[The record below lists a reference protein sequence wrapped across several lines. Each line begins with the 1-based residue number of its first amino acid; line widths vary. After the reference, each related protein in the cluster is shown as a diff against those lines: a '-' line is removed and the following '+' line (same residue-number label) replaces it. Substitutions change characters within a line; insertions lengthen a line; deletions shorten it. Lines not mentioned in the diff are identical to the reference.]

1 MYKKFMDE
9 KAQQIFER
17 LCNKVVNGEFDEDDI
32 YEFYIFIRSYLKS
45 FKGKYKWIREW
56 GDLIAHRERNEGAV
70 LRNMKNAISNGYA
83 VIEGTNQI
91 KGYHGMEEGELE
103 KEFSDLFREAGYAVS
118 VQALKEIKLCTFS
131 IANFSR
137 YKISDK
143 PGRTGQVRLVQTQ
156 SGLALCSHAGERDD
170 FYIGLSILKGN
181 YIDKDFPCGF
191 IDKPIEV
198 RRKNKELVILSDGD
212 EV

>member
-1 MYKKFMDE
+1 MDE

-45 FKGKYKWIREW
+45 LKGKYKWIREW

-198 RRKNKELVILSDGD
+198 RRKNKELVILYDGD

>member
-1 MYKKFMDE
+1 MDE

-91 KGYHGMEEGELE
+91 KGYHGMEDGELE

-198 RRKNKELVILSDGD
+198 RRKNKELVILYDGD

>member
-1 MYKKFMDE
+1 MDE

-17 LCNKVVNGEFDEDDI
+17 ICNKVVNGEFDEDDI

-103 KEFSDLFREAGYAVS
+103 KEFSDLFMEAGYAVS

-198 RRKNKELVILSDGD
+198 RRKNKELVILYDGD

>member
-1 MYKKFMDE
+1 MQEIHKAPGSRKVEIPISEKYMLTINEAAAYISIGVKK
-9 KAQQIFER
+9 
-17 LCNKVVNGEFDEDDI
+17 
-32 YEFYIFIRSYLKS
+32 
-45 FKGKYKWIREW
+45 
-56 GDLIAHRERNEGAV
+56 
-70 LRNMKNAISNGYA
+70 LRRMA
-83 VIEGTNQI
+83 
-91 KGYHGMEEGELE
+91 EGELE

-198 RRKNKELVILSDGD
+198 RRKNKELVILYDGD

>member
-1 MYKKFMDE
+1 MDE

-198 RRKNKELVILSDGD
+198 RSKNKELVILYDGD

>member
-181 YIDKDFPCGF
+181 YKDKDFPCGF

-198 RRKNKELVILSDGD
+198 RRKNKELVILYDGD

>member
-1 MYKKFMDE
+1 MDE

-156 SGLALCSHAGERDD
+156 SGLALCSHAEERDD

-198 RRKNKELVILSDGD
+198 RRKNKELVILYDGD

>member
-1 MYKKFMDE
+1 MDE

-17 LCNKVVNGEFDEDDI
+17 HCNKVVNGEFDEDDI

-198 RRKNKELVILSDGD
+198 RRKNKELVILYDGD

>member
-91 KGYHGMEEGELE
+91 KGYHGLEEGELE
-103 KEFSDLFREAGYAVS
+103 KEFSDLFREAGDAVS

-198 RRKNKELVILSDGD
+198 RRKNKELVILYDGD

>member
-1 MYKKFMDE
+1 MDE

-56 GDLIAHRERNEGAV
+56 EDLIAHRERNEGAV

-198 RRKNKELVILSDGD
+198 RRKNKELVILYDGD

>member
-1 MYKKFMDE
+1 MDE

-198 RRKNKELVILSDGD
+198 RCKNKELVILYDGD

>member
-156 SGLALCSHAGERDD
+156 SGLALCSHAGERED

-198 RRKNKELVILSDGD
+198 RRKNKELVILYDGD

>member
-191 IDKPIEV
+191 IDKPIELGV
-198 RRKNKELVILSDGD
+198 KIKS
-212 EV
+212 

>member
-56 GDLIAHRERNEGAV
+56 GGLIAHRERNEGAV

-198 RRKNKELVILSDGD
+198 RRKNKELVILYDGD

>member
-1 MYKKFMDE
+1 MDE

-103 KEFSDLFREAGYAVS
+103 KEFSDLFREAGYTVS
-118 VQALKEIKLCTFS
+118 MQALKEIKLCTFS

-198 RRKNKELVILSDGD
+198 RRKNKELGILYDGD

>member
-1 MYKKFMDE
+1 MYKEFMDE
-9 KAQQIFER
+9 KAHQMFKR
-17 LCNKVVNGEFDEDDI
+17 LCNRIVNREFDEDDI
-32 YEFYIFIRSYLKS
+32 YEFYIFIRSYLKR

-56 GDLIAHRERNEGAV
+56 GDLIAHRERVEGAV
-70 LRNMKNAISNGYA
+70 LKNMKNAISNSYE

-103 KEFSDLFREAGYAVS
+103 KEFSDLFREAGYTVS
-118 VQALKEIKLCTFS
+118 MQALKEIKLCTFS

-198 RRKNKELVILSDGD
+198 RRKNKELVILYDGD

>member
-156 SGLALCSHAGERDD
+156 SGLELCSHAGERDD

-198 RRKNKELVILSDGD
+198 RRKNKELVILYDGD

>member
-1 MYKKFMDE
+1 MDE

-70 LRNMKNAISNGYA
+70 SRNMKNAISNGYA

-198 RRKNKELVILSDGD
+198 RRKNKELVILYDGD

>member
-1 MYKKFMDE
+1 MNKKFMDE

-198 RRKNKELVILSDGD
+198 RRKNKELVILYDGD

>member
-1 MYKKFMDE
+1 MDE

-131 IANFSR
+131 IANLSR

-198 RRKNKELVILSDGD
+198 RRKNKELVIFYDGD

>member
-1 MYKKFMDE
+1 M
-9 KAQQIFER
+9 
-17 LCNKVVNGEFDEDDI
+17 
-32 YEFYIFIRSYLKS
+32 
-45 FKGKYKWIREW
+45 
-56 GDLIAHRERNEGAV
+56 
-70 LRNMKNAISNGYA
+70 
-83 VIEGTNQI
+83 
-91 KGYHGMEEGELE
+91 
-103 KEFSDLFREAGYAVS
+103 
-118 VQALKEIKLCTFS
+118 QALKEIKLCTFS

-198 RRKNKELVILSDGD
+198 RRKNKELVILYDGD

>member
-1 MYKKFMDE
+1 MDE

-103 KEFSDLFREAGYAVS
+103 KEFSDLFREAGYSVS

-198 RRKNKELVILSDGD
+198 RRKNKELVILYDGD

>member
-170 FYIGLSILKGN
+170 FYIGLSSLKGN

-198 RRKNKELVILSDGD
+198 RRKNKELVILYDGD

>member
-118 VQALKEIKLCTFS
+118 VQALKEIKLWTFS

-198 RRKNKELVILSDGD
+198 RRKNKELVILYDGD

>member
-70 LRNMKNAISNGYA
+70 LRNMKNATSNGYA

-103 KEFSDLFREAGYAVS
+103 KEFSDLFREAGYSVS

-198 RRKNKELVILSDGD
+198 RRKNKELVILYDGD

>member
-1 MYKKFMDE
+1 MDE

-56 GDLIAHRERNEGAV
+56 GDLIAHRESNEGAV

-198 RRKNKELVILSDGD
+198 RRKNKELVILYDGD

>member
-1 MYKKFMDE
+1 MDE

-56 GDLIAHRERNEGAV
+56 GDLIARRERNEGAV

-198 RRKNKELVILSDGD
+198 RRKNKELVILYDGD

>member
-1 MYKKFMDE
+1 MDE

-156 SGLALCSHAGERDD
+156 SGLELCSHAGERDD

-198 RRKNKELVILSDGD
+198 RRKNKELVILYDGD

>member
-1 MYKKFMDE
+1 MDE

-181 YIDKDFPCGF
+181 YIDKDFPCCF

-198 RRKNKELVILSDGD
+198 RRKNKELVILYDGD

>member
-156 SGLALCSHAGERDD
+156 SGLALCSHAEERDD

-198 RRKNKELVILSDGD
+198 RRKNKELVILYDGD

>member
-1 MYKKFMDE
+1 MDE

-56 GDLIAHRERNEGAV
+56 GDLIAHRERDEGAV
-70 LRNMKNAISNGYA
+70 LKNMKNAISNGYA

-91 KGYHGMEEGELE
+91 KGYHGMEDGELE

-131 IANFSR
+131 IATFSR

-198 RRKNKELVILSDGD
+198 RRQNKELVILYDGD

>member
-1 MYKKFMDE
+1 MDE

-70 LRNMKNAISNGYA
+70 LRNMKDAISNGYA

-198 RRKNKELVILSDGD
+198 RRKNKELVILYDGD

>member
-1 MYKKFMDE
+1 MDE

-56 GDLIAHRERNEGAV
+56 GDLIAHRERNEGAD

-198 RRKNKELVILSDGD
+198 RRKNKELVILYDGD